1 MHREE
6 YSFMQPEY
14 SKFSFL
20 RPNQFKE
27 IISQRISI
35 SFFVLHEIKA
45 TRRLIILQGKN
56 LVRYPTSVRPFCRAS
71 RHVRAFMKSADKSI
85 RDGGEL
91 VLALVEYVFRNGVFG
106 YEYLL
111 YAAGV

>member
-1 MHREE
+1 M
-6 YSFMQPEY
+6 
-14 SKFSFL
+14 KL
-20 RPNQFKE
+20 K
-27 IISQRISI
+27 QRKGLS
-35 SFFVLHEIKA
+35 SSE
-45 TRRLIILQGKN
+45 GKN